1 VTLRVRLGFLSRVQV
16 SHGGIDGN
24 DLLAQQRKMK
34 ISPPQKA
41 NAIVPAERSGATPS
55 TETARRLQVQHM
67 EARHRLHRCRL
78 RRHWVANDYST

>member
-34 ISPPQKA
+34 MNWGQLENPCHLCL
-41 NAIVPAERSGATPS
+41 
-55 TETARRLQVQHM
+55 RLSDVAVQLPM
-67 EARHRLHRCRL
+67 
-78 RRHWVANDYST
+78 VAASLVKES